1 MRKVLFVCTHNAG
14 RSQMAEAFFNRLA
27 KGKAAAV
34 SAGTQ
39 PAKYVNPAVVEVMRE
54 VGVDIS
60 TQHPK
65 VLTLQMLDE
74 AAEVITMGCGV
85 EGVCPATSAATED
98 WQLEDPE
105 GKPMEKV
112 REIRD
117 DIQSRVRKLIDEIL

>member
-1 MRKVLFVCTHNAG
+1 
-14 RSQMAEAFFNRLA
+14 MAEAFFNRLA
-27 KGKAAAV
+27 KGKAIAV

-39 PAKYVNPAVVEVMRE
+39 PAKYVNAAVIEAMGE
-54 VGVDIS
+54 LEIDIS
-60 TQHPK
+60 AQRTK

-74 AAEVITMGCGV
+74 ADRIIIMGCGV

-105 GKPMEKV
+105 EKPMEKV

-117 DIQSRVRKLIDEIL
+117 DIQSRVRTLIDEIWQQRR